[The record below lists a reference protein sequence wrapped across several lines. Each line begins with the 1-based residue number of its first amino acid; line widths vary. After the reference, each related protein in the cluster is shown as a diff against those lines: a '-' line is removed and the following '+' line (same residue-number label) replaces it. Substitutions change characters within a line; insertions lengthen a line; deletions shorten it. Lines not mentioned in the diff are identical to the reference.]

1 MGRTITLSDIKITS
15 WSLDVDKR
23 NVTVNYQIKDQNED
37 TFDEGQA
44 VFWETIP
51 DPPGQGVTG
60 EPGVNPDN
68 WYQLPA
74 QYSQA
79 LTDITLAARSGLL
92 HLLD

>member
-1 MGRTITLSDIKITS
+1 MGRTITLSDIKILNWT
-15 WSLDVDKR
+15 LDVDNR
-23 NVTVNYQIKDQNED
+23 NVTVNYQIRDQNDD
-37 TFDEGQA
+37 TFESGQA
-44 VFWETIP
+44 VFWETLP
-51 DPPGQGVTG
+51 VPKPGING

>member
-1 MGRTITLSDIKITS
+1 MGRTITLSDIKILNWT
-15 WSLDVDKR
+15 LDVENR
-23 NVTVNYQIKDQNED
+23 NVTVNYQIRDQNDD
-37 TFDEGQA
+37 TFDSGQA
-44 VFWETIP
+44 VFWETLP
-51 DPPGQGVTG
+51 EPAPGING

-79 LTDITLAARSGLL
+79 LTDITLSARSGLL